1 MQRLGTELTKE
12 EYVIGYMK
20 NFKRLVLMADYEKKL
35 TPREEQL
42 LECEKEGCV
51 LFYEQFVE
59 KHNRAPDKEIL
70 DDQVKTNFLVRSK
83 IFARAPTVIDEE
95 NFVQLY
101 LSKIKNLREMRREAY
116 APDNYTHILEREKE
130 LAIRYFRKHDS
141 YPYGYEFLLISRS
154 NERVMQGI
162 ERLLEEFRASYQAY
176 YRKYR
181 RSI

>member
-1 MQRLGTELTKE
+1 MQRLGAELTKE

-59 KHNRAPDKEIL
+59 KHNRAPDKAIL

-130 LAIRYFRKHDS
+130 LAIRYFRKYDS

-154 NERVMQGI
+154 HERVTQGI

-181 RSI
+181 RNI